1 MAWGEAR
8 RRFVGRERREGGKP
22 GESREAGPRGGA
34 AEPAARRRPAI
45 HRGHMGRRDAH
56 FLPLALLAGL
66 LAGFFVAGLAEGFAA
81 GLATVLVLVA
91 AYE

>member
-8 RRFVGRERREGGKP
+8 RRFVGRERREGGEP

-34 AEPAARRRPAI
+34 AEPGAARRRPAI

-56 FLPLALLAGL
+56 FLPLA
-66 LAGFFVAGLAEGFAA
+66 AGFLPAA
-81 GLATVLVLVA
+81 GLAAGFLALETVAFFA
-91 AYE
+91 AGFAAA

>member
-1 MAWGEAR
+1 MAWGRPGGDSSGESG
-8 RRFVGRERREGGKP
+8 GRGGEP

-56 FLPLALLAGL
+56 FLPLALLAG
-66 LAGFFVAGLAEGFAA
+66 FVAGFDAFAAGFAA
-81 GLATVLVLVA
+81 GFLATVLV

>member
-8 RRFVGRERREGGKP
+8 RRFVGRERREGGEP

-56 FLPLALLAGL
+56 FLPLAAGL
-66 LAGFFVAGLAEGFAA
+66 AAGFLVAGLAAGFLALETVAFFAAGFAA
-81 GLATVLVLVA
+81 A
-91 AYE
+91 